1 MCLQPLFDCSLWR
14 QFWRSTLK
22 LGFRIWRIPDFHF
35 EDIPRLMPRLWYF
48 TTHRVF
54 SRQTS
59 CRMNALKGVT
69 IFIGIECLSLN
80 QFLGQEVFA
89 FHSCCTY
96 PQAHKFYYIQD
107 LVPWVF
113 QTECDSVKV
122 AIVGVLRSF
131 DWDNTFQSLVSCKV
145 ASCFNSFENM
155 PPWEIWR
162 SVLEKRL

>member
-1 MCLQPLFDCSLWR
+1 
-14 QFWRSTLK
+14 
-22 LGFRIWRIPDFHF
+22 
-35 EDIPRLMPRLWYF
+35 
-48 TTHRVF
+48 
-54 SRQTS
+54 
-59 CRMNALKGVT
+59 MNALKGVT

-107 LVPWVF
+107 LVLWVF

-131 DWDNTFQSLVSCKV
+131 D
-145 ASCFNSFENM
+145 
-155 PPWEIWR
+155 
-162 SVLEKRL
+162 